1 MSSRAHN
8 HTIMA
13 RVFHQNK
20 LHPKYRVVE
29 IKRWKHLSL
38 VFGPLA
44 ALTIVTL
51 GIIVVKQGQFCIL
64 G

>member
-1 MSSRAHN
+1 
-8 HTIMA
+8 MA

-51 GIIVVKQGQFCIL
+51 GIIVVKQGQFCIV